1 MRNPVK
7 TILILMLTG
16 ALLGVAVA
24 SYVVPPALSWYS
36 APGGLPENTEIRA
49 LVQIPDVIRYATAKL
64 IYGQAVGAGIGAVV
78 GLILGMVIAL
88 KRRPVS
94 PPPQPAPPGTTAPPD
109 PRTVRP

>member
-1 MRNPVK
+1 MRTSVK
-7 TILILMLTG
+7 TTLILSLTG

-49 LVQIPDVIRYATAKL
+49 LVQIPEVIRYATAKL

-78 GLILGMVIAL
+78 GLILGIVMVF
-88 KRRPVS
+88 KRRPVHAQ
-94 PPPQPAPPGTTAPPD
+94 PQPQPPAPGTTAA
-109 PRTVRP
+109 T